1 MIQTQT
7 LVQVQVRDHI
17 PEKKPGNPKGN
28 TNRPSQSNTN
38 QPQRPK
44 NNQTNQNNINDNISH
59 TRTSGD
65 GAPFKR
71 QQNIINSNSSHRN
84 QNNINQF
91 IWNKNGFLKSQN
103 NTEHRMNSSDNTNS
117 LISRFRQLA
126 TGAYK
131 YNPFLIN
138 QVKNLN
144 QLDGKVT
151 DSDIYSLFR
160 KQSFRGNEYLNS
172 LQKGTSYFRF
182 QYFNPLNSSKYY
194 ENLDDQVLALITGE
208 IGSMP
213 ELKKPTDKEDKNHSA
228 FKNHSADEITT
239 NNDGHSK
246 DYDKKKKIHRS
257 LLSLSIAII
266 GIFLGVTGLYIF
278 RRKE

>member
-1 MIQTQT
+1 MEQKW
-7 LVQVQVRDHI
+7 L
-17 PEKKPGNPKGN
+17 
-28 TNRPSQSNTN
+28 
-38 QPQRPK
+38 
-44 NNQTNQNNINDNISH
+44 
-59 TRTSGD
+59 
-65 GAPFKR
+65 F
-71 QQNIINSNSSHRN
+71 
-84 QNNINQF
+84 
-91 IWNKNGFLKSQN
+91 KSQN
-103 NTEHRMNSSDNTNS
+103 NTEHRLNSSDNTNS

-278 RRKE
+278 RRKKVIK